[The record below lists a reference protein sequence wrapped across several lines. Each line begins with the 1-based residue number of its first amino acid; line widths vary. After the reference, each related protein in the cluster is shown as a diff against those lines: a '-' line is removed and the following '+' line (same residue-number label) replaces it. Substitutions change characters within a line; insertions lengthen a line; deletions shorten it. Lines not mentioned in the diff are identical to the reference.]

1 MKPITVSTTVEAPVQ
16 TAWDVYTSPEHIT
29 QWNFASD
36 DWHCPSATQDLRVG
50 GKFSSRMAAKDG
62 SFAFDF
68 EGEYTN
74 VEPHKS
80 LAYRFGDRQAKVL
93 FEAVTPNQTKL
104 TVTFDPETENPE
116 EMQRA
121 GWQAILDNYKKHAQ
135 SLAVG
140 A

>member
-1 MKPITVSTTVEAPVQ
+1 MKPITVTTLVEAPLQAVWN
-16 TAWDVYTSPEHIT
+16 AYTQPQHIV

-36 DWHCPSATQDLRVG
+36 DWHCPSAENDLRVG

-68 EGEYTN
+68 GGIYTQ
-74 VEPHKS
+74 VEPQKS
-80 LAYRFGDRQAKVL
+80 LAYDFGDRKAEVL
-93 FEAVTPNQTKL
+93 FEPVGDHTKV
-104 TVTFDPETENPE
+104 TVTFDPETTNPE

-121 GWQAILDNYKKHAQ
+121 GWQAILGNFKKHAE
-135 SLAVG
+135 SLA